1 MVNFIERHVEKI
13 AGVLSCLDR
22 VVITGTFP
30 DICHAEAAT
39 RSLFNHHIR
48 IFDYTQFAEP
58 LRDQLRSH
66 AEKLATDS
74 GLTSE
79 FLRNHDVRKED
90 RIQEIL
96 EQRGRHPGLVHIVSA
111 MESCPSFQ
119 PWHDKTTGKTFL
131 KYKDGKCLHYYFSL
145 IDPMPG
151 LCYLRV
157 PTWAPFRLQFSFNGH
172 NLLAHKL
179 DLEGIGYRMIDK
191 AFVAI
196 NDWQR
201 AQVLARTISVPTL
214 HRKLDQLARTYCP
227 VIAQFR
233 SGVHW
238 SLMQVEY
245 ATDLVFHK
253 QDVLRPLSE
262 SLSRTA
268 IHAVKC
274 EPVATFP
281 GHRLTDSSEGAI
293 GNDFSTRLEG
303 TRIKHY
309 MGPAAIKMYDKFA
322 PVLRVETTCNDVT
335 FFKHHRRVEHR
346 DGSWEMT
353 LAPMKKSISSL
364 PDLMG
369 LLDDANRRYR
379 EFLGT
384 LDDPTAGVKRLEKIA
399 EPVHDDGRSHRGFNL
414 FAGDDLDRFQAVSRG
429 QFTISG
435 FRNRDLRE
443 WLPGH
448 SGAQLGR
455 MIKRLRAHG
464 LLKKIG
470 NRYKYYLTKLGRTV
484 VTTALKLRELFIIPS
499 LNEPARV

>member
-1 MVNFIERHVEKI
+1 MVNFLERHVEKI
-13 AGVLSCLDR
+13 AGALSCLDR

-39 RSLFNHHIR
+39 RYLFNHHIR

-74 GLTSE
+74 GLTIE
-79 FLRNHDVRKED
+79 FLRNHDVRKGD

-96 EQRGRHPGLVHIVSA
+96 EQRGRHPGLVHIFSA

-131 KYKDGKCLHYYFSL
+131 KYKDGKCLHDYFSL
-145 IDPMPG
+145 IDPMLG

-179 DLEGIGYRMIDK
+179 DLEGIGYRMIDN

-201 AQVLARTISVPTL
+201 ARVLAKTIPVPTL
-214 HRKLDQLARTYCP
+214 HRKLDQLARTCCP

-233 SGVHW
+233 SGVHG

-274 EPVATFP
+274 EQVATFL
-281 GHRLTDSSEGAI
+281 GHRLTDSYEGEI

-303 TRIKHY
+303 TRIKHD

-322 PVLRVETTCNDVT
+322 LVLRVETTCNDVT

-346 DGSWEMT
+346 DGSWEMK
-353 LAPMKKSISSL
+353 LAAMKEPISSL

-369 LLDDANRRYR
+369 LLDDANRRYL

-384 LDDPTAGVKRLEKIA
+384 LDDPTAGVKRREKIA

-414 FAGDDLDRFQAVSRG
+414 FAGDDLDRFQAISRG

-443 WLPGH
+443 CLPGH

-470 NRYKYYLTKLGRTV
+470 KRSKYYLTKLGRTV

>member
-274 EPVATFP
+274 EQVATFP

-353 LAPMKKSISSL
+353 LA
-364 PDLMG
+364 
-369 LLDDANRRYR
+369 
-379 EFLGT
+379 
-384 LDDPTAGVKRLEKIA
+384 
-399 EPVHDDGRSHRGFNL
+399 
-414 FAGDDLDRFQAVSRG
+414 
-429 QFTISG
+429 
-435 FRNRDLRE
+435 
-443 WLPGH
+443 
-448 SGAQLGR
+448 
-455 MIKRLRAHG
+455 
-464 LLKKIG
+464 
-470 NRYKYYLTKLGRTV
+470 
-484 VTTALKLRELFIIPS
+484 
-499 LNEPARV
+499 RV